1 MLEVPY
7 VTGYLS
13 EHFGDPG
20 FRTLEGYERL
30 GGYKIPRRYEF
41 VSELPRN
48 ASGKILKRVLRE
60 PFWKGQARGVA

>member
-30 GGYKIPRRYEF
+30 GGYKALRKALGMSPAD
-41 VSELPRN
+41 VVELVK
-48 ASGKILKRVLRE
+48 ASGLQ
-60 PFWKGQARGVA
+60 GRGGAGFSAGM